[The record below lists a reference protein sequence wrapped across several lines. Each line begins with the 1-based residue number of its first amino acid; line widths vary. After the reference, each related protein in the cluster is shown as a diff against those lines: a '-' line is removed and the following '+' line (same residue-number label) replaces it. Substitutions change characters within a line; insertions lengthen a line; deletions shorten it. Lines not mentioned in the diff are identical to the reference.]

1 MNTIGNNIKITFFG
15 ESHGPA
21 IGVVIDNLPAGL
33 TVDEDLL
40 KFNLEK
46 RRPAKKISTTRVELD
61 NYQIIS
67 GYYEG
72 KTTGA
77 PLTIV
82 IENTNTLSGDYENL
96 KTIPRP
102 SHADY
107 PAYIKYN
114 GLNDFRGGGFFSG
127 RMTALWIVVGSIA
140 EQILRKQDIIVGS
153 HIYSLKN
160 LNDVAFNDN
169 SDDKEQLLE
178 LNKSYFPVINQ
189 EIAPQML
196 ELIEQ
201 TKKSLDSI
209 GGVIEAKVINLPI
222 GLGEPYFLSAESYI
236 SSLLFSVPGVK
247 GIEFGKGFGISNLY
261 GSEANDQYYMKD
273 KQVTTKSNNNGGIL
287 GGLTTGRPVI
297 LRVAFKPTSSI
308 AKTQASVDLK
318 TGEKV
323 SLIIKG
329 RHDPQI
335 VSRAAHVVSAVLNF
349 AFLDLLLFQNRNEV
363 L

>member
-140 EQILRKQDIIVGS
+140 EQILRKQDIIVG
-153 HIYSLKN
+153 YL
-160 LNDVAFNDN
+160 
-169 SDDKEQLLE
+169 
-178 LNKSYFPVINQ
+178 
-189 EIAPQML
+189 
-196 ELIEQ
+196 
-201 TKKSLDSI
+201 
-209 GGVIEAKVINLPI
+209 
-222 GLGEPYFLSAESYI
+222 
-236 SSLLFSVPGVK
+236 
-247 GIEFGKGFGISNLY
+247 
-261 GSEANDQYYMKD
+261 
-273 KQVTTKSNNNGGIL
+273 
-287 GGLTTGRPVI
+287 
-297 LRVAFKPTSSI
+297 
-308 AKTQASVDLK
+308 
-318 TGEKV
+318 
-323 SLIIKG
+323 
-329 RHDPQI
+329 
-335 VSRAAHVVSAVLNF
+335 
-349 AFLDLLLFQNRNEV
+349 
-363 L
+363 